1 MRLSVKELSES
12 AKKGGKE
19 ASVYQRSLGLSRLAA
34 PVSGKHGPRSLL
46 GLNSGAAPRVREARC
61 TAR

>member
-1 MRLSVKELSES
+1 MRLSVKEVSES

-19 ASVYQRSLGLSRLAA
+19 TSVYQRSLGLSRLAT
-34 PVSGKHGPRSLL
+34 PVSGKHGPQSLI
-46 GLNSGAAPRVREARC
+46 GLNGGAAPRVREARR